1 MTRHRLLSRYDSG
14 VLRLAEGELVTLLE
28 ADRLPAGQPPPPA
41 YQVGSH
47 QVWVKS
53 RHGKRMRL
61 PRSILS
67 LETVPFC
74 CHVCNHPGFASYT
87 EFISH
92 LVDMHL
98 RLQLLGGLDM
108 GRSQPSCPFP
118 SCTATSWPIVDNLL
132 LHYASDHHVIEKIM
146 FFETEAI
153 IRDLRKEVATKDEIV
168 ESLLSDNAELKE
180 KVSSPAR
187 HGQSAGHELEA
198 LLKRCCELEGE
209 RQELQVEVGE
219 LRARLGKVKFLDTPT
234 TSPDVTS
241 TEEVI
246 VNLANVRSYE
256 DGELEDEEAAA
267 GALHQ
272 KAEDMKM
279 EVEEVRKQNVRLN
292 MEIAEK
298 QALVES
304 SQKIIQAMTEETAA
318 LKERERQTSR
328 DLLEFEKSLSE
339 LASEKEKLVEKL
351 TEALGSSNVSESED
365 QMSREM
371 VNLKQEN
378 QRLLEQVEKDAE
390 DLATQQEQLKG
401 RKEMKRMVVKVQEI
415 LKQVSEAKKDLEM
428 KYNSVMEEYSEAI
441 AELKV
446 LRGILD
452 AGGGEILEMKR
463 ELVNLKKTLAL
474 RCSEMESKE
483 GVVKRLNLELKKHA
497 VKKEEEQWHKQQ
509 EEGQFNQVTETLEV
523 KIAQLEKYCE
533 EGESMKEKEE
543 LYSQCQ
549 QHEAEVK
556 IFQENMKETAKLIQ
570 AKEDQLVYYKNQEE
584 EFIQEIKKLKAVIHA
599 EESAVKKLEKAEE
612 VLEKQ
617 RRRLQL
623 KDQEILGYQ
632 RKLELALFVPQMGG
646 AFPQG
651 EAWDLSLPRV
661 KSEYQELEPE
671 QRCGG
676 RKRKQGD
683 SSQSKENTSTSPAM
697 DISNTSM
704 SSCSKEERFK
714 AIKREEQSAN
724 WNCNPGVDISNS
736 SMSSSFTSKE
746 EHSVE
751 EKALA
756 IKEEDASK

>member
-67 LETVPFC
+67 PETFPFC
-74 CHVCNHPGFASYT
+74 CHFCNHPGFASYS

-146 FFETEAI
+146 FCETEAI
-153 IRDLRKEVATKDEIV
+153 IRELRKEVATKDEIV

-180 KVSSPAR
+180 KVSSPSR
-187 HGQSAGHELEA
+187 PGQTCHNLEA
-198 LLKRCCELEGE
+198 LLKRCSELEGE
-209 RQELQVEVGE
+209 REELQVEVGE

-256 DGELEDEEAAA
+256 DGELEDEEIAAE
-267 GALHQ
+267 ALNK

-279 EVEEVRKQNVRLN
+279 EVEEVRKQNAKLN

-304 SQKIIQAMTEETAA
+304 SKKIIQAMTEETAA
-318 LKERERQTSR
+318 LKERERQNSR
-328 DLLEFEKSLSE
+328 DLLEIEKSLSE
-339 LASEKEKLVEKL
+339 LATEKEKLVEKL
-351 TEALGSSNVSESED
+351 TEAAESSNFKESED
-365 QMSREM
+365 EKSQEM
-371 VNLKQEN
+371 VNLKEEN

-390 DLATQQEQLKG
+390 KLAAHQEQLKG

-415 LKQVSEAKKDLEM
+415 LKQVSDAKKDLEM
-428 KYNSVMEEYSEAI
+428 KYDSVMEEYLEAI
-441 AELKV
+441 GELKV

-452 AGGGEILEMKR
+452 AGGGDILEMKR
-463 ELVNLKKTLAL
+463 ELANVKKTLAL
-474 RCSEMESKE
+474 RCSEVESKE
-483 GVVKRLNLELKKHA
+483 GVVKRLNLELKKHV
-497 VKKEEEQWHKQQ
+497 VKKEEEQLHKQQ
-509 EEGQFNQVTETLEV
+509 EEGQFNQVTERLEV
-523 KIAQLEKYCE
+523 KIAQLEKSCE
-533 EGESMKEKEE
+533 EGESLKEKEE
-543 LYSQCQ
+543 LYSQCRQ
-549 QHEAEVK
+549 QEAEVK
-556 IFQENMKETAKLIQ
+556 VLQENMKETAKLIQ
-570 AKEDQLVYYKNQEE
+570 AKEEQLDYYKDQEG
-584 EFIQEIKKLKAVIHA
+584 EFIQEIKKLKAMIHA
-599 EESAVKKLEKAEE
+599 EESALKKLEKAEE
-612 VLEKQ
+612 ILEKQ
-617 RRRLQL
+617 RRRLHI

-676 RKRKQGD
+676 MKRKQGD
-683 SSQSKENTSTSPAM
+683 SSQCEESASTSLAI

-704 SSCSKEERFK
+704 STCSKEERVK
-714 AIKREEQSAN
+714 AIKREEQSAS
-724 WNCNPGVDISNS
+724 WISNPAVDISNS

-746 EHSVE
+746 DSVE

-756 IKEEDASK
+756 IKKEEGASK